1 MYLTNI
7 FRFRTENYWKSREP
21 GISPKWRKNS
31 VFGEN
36 IFFKKLPIRLARKPW
51 FHFNGF
57 SKILF
62 RDTNCTATFWRFW
75 GASCWKSR
83 FPGFELQK
91 MQGSLC
97 LSIFDTINLS
107 AFMSSAAS
115 VEIHTN
121 KKDVWKNILQV
132 CAILPGCMLQAIS
145 FFNTW

>member
-1 MYLTNI
+1 MH
-7 FRFRTENYWKSREP
+7 F
-21 GISPKWRKNS
+21 GRKNS
-31 VFGEN
+31 GNREN
-36 IFFKKLPIRLARKPW
+36 TEYHWNDVISQFLAKIFFSKNHKFVFVRKLW

-57 SKILF
+57 LKILF

-107 AFMSSAAS
+107 AFMISAAS
-115 VEIHTN
+115 VELHTN

-132 CAILPGCMLQAIS
+132 WAILPVVCSKQ
-145 FFNTW
+145 